1 MAKLSFIAVMLLS
14 IVTFACANPLGSV
27 EFDQI
32 TLEIAEQEYTVEY
45 AQSYEQRG
53 QGLMFRTELC
63 GDCGMFFKFDQ
74 EKFAGMWMKNTNIP
88 LDVAFIDRN
97 GVITDIKP
105 LTPHDLSSVGSS
117 KKVLYALEMNQ
128 GWFAEHKV
136 SVGDQINVK

>member
-1 MAKLSFIAVMLLS
+1 MAKLSSIAVILLS
-14 IVTFACANPLGSV
+14 IVSFAYANPQGSV

-45 AQSYEQRG
+45 AQSFEQRA
-53 QGLMFRTELC
+53 QGLMFRTTLC
-63 GDCGMFFKFDQ
+63 DNCGMFFKFDS
-74 EKFAGMWMKNTNIP
+74 EKFAGMWMKNTNVP

-105 LTPHDLSSVGSS
+105 LTPHSLKSVGSS
-117 KKVLYALEMNQ
+117 K

-136 SVGDQINVK
+136 SVGDRITIK